1 MNAKYLQNH
10 PKSTRFFW
18 RLKVNM
24 IAFLCVC
31 LTKLSIGK
39 FPESIT
45 AVDTH
50 FTLRQNVIFDEKLL
64 IKHGSG
70 KNYHKQF
77 QVEFYPIYF
86 RSETFHFW
94 SKMQF
99 CRNVYILDT
108 KLICTAF
115 SSPNINCDGWIWSR
129 IIRSILQ
136 SWLQFRSHVSSRSL
150 TGKAITGHYRMEA
163 RKRKDTQSKFNFRT
177 KVYTDS
183 LSV

>member
-39 FPESIT
+39 FPESIA

-50 FTLRQNVIFDEKLL
+50 FTLRQNVIFGEKLL

-70 KNYHKQF
+70 KNYHK
-77 QVEFYPIYF
+77 
-86 RSETFHFW
+86 
-94 SKMQF
+94 
-99 CRNVYILDT
+99 
-108 KLICTAF
+108 
-115 SSPNINCDGWIWSR
+115 
-129 IIRSILQ
+129 
-136 SWLQFRSHVSSRSL
+136 
-150 TGKAITGHYRMEA
+150 
-163 RKRKDTQSKFNFRT
+163 
-177 KVYTDS
+177 
-183 LSV
+183 

>member
-1 MNAKYLQNH
+1 ME
-10 PKSTRFFW
+10 
-18 RLKVNM
+18 VE
-24 IAFLCVC
+24 
-31 LTKLSIGK
+31 KLSQIVLVWIL
-39 FPESIT
+39 SN
-45 AVDTH
+45 
-50 FTLRQNVIFDEKLL
+50 L
-64 IKHGSG
+64 
-70 KNYHKQF
+70 
-77 QVEFYPIYF
+77 
-86 RSETFHFW
+86 FHFW
-94 SKMQF
+94 SKSKMQF

-177 KVYTDS
+177 KVYTDR
-183 LSV
+183 LSVWRSRDFRKKHSHTSISALCEGLLLKLFCNLFFYVVDKFVSRRLLDIGCSTK